1 MDIKYKSSKF
11 ATCSQYIASL
21 IIICIFLYYV
31 YVIFVGGVLSEEEL
45 FFIPFWVWASIFIT
59 INLFKLRYIEVRESN
74 ILMKTFGNE
83 KILEYKDIEWV
94 NQNIFGSNWHI
105 LAIKYKDNISSKSK
119 TMIVFPE
126 MYTSRESLAI
136 FGELNITKY
145 IREQIIKVNSSYN
158 IANEP
163 SRWYLA
169 GWIFGS
175 FVPFLIVSFLL
186 IISVF

>member
-1 MDIKYKSSKF
+1 MDIKYKSSKY
-11 ATCSQYIASL
+11 ATYSQYIASL

-45 FFIPFWVWASIFIT
+45 FFMPFWVWASIFIT
-59 INLFKLRYIEVRESN
+59 INLFKLRYIEVRENN
-74 ILMKTFGNE
+74 ILMKLPSGE
-83 KILEYKDIEWV
+83 EILEYKDIEWI

-105 LAIKYKDNISSKSK
+105 LAIKYKNNISGKLK
-119 TMIVFPE
+119 TIIVFPE

-145 IREQIIKVNSSYN
+145 IREQIIKANSSYN

-169 GWIFGS
+169 GWIFGT
-175 FVPFLIVSFLL
+175 FIPFLLISFLL
-186 IISVF
+186 II

>member
-1 MDIKYKSSKF
+1 MNTQYKSSSF
-11 ATCSQYIASL
+11 ATYSQYIVLL
-21 IIICIFLYYV
+21 ITT
-31 YVIFVGGVLSEEEL
+31 GVLFYYFYQFSMGISITEEEY
-45 FFIPFWVWASIFIT
+45 FFLPFWMWAISLLIFSIA
-59 INLFKLRYIEVRESN
+59 KLKYIEVRESN

-83 KILEYKDIEWV
+83 KILEYRDIEWI

-105 LAIKYKDNISSKSK
+105 LSIKYREIETGKLK
-119 TMIVFPE
+119 TIIVFPE

-169 GWIFGS
+169 GWIFGT
-175 FVPFLIVSFLL
+175 FIPFLLISFLL
-186 IISVF
+186 II